1 MADQCA
7 LRVMRELSQFARS
20 DDISIVISY
29 KETNIREINALV
41 IGPPD
46 TPYALGFYQFLITI
60 PPDYPEKPPIVRLQ
74 TTNRG
79 QTRFGPNLYA
89 GGKVCLS
96 ILGTW
101 RAESNEQWTPVLG
114 LETVLRSIQSLLA
127 AKPFNLEPGFED
139 EPDNAQSQGY
149 NAKIKHE
156 SLRLTVITPLEQA
169 YGIRPP
175 RPSGRPNEDRY
186 YEPGHPDPSLLD
198 EPVNLFLDTYKRR
211 FMWYLEYYKMAIQQ
225 GLKEGRGRAG
235 HPFPQA
241 PFEYPGNYMIGSWD
255 YEGLEKRLEVLELRI
270 KAETNSWVIEGRRM
284 ERKKMPLAASLRA
297 QRDQI
302 VLQVAQ
308 RTDGMVTLEL
318 VDDNPFLW
326 RLIYHGRPM
335 TQFDG
340 GVLKIKIFISPNHP
354 AEQPRVLLETPLYHV
369 RVSPQNVLIYLPL
382 QADEMSRHIDGIIS
396 SLEEE
401 KPPVNPMMT
410 VNPEASALCWG
421 SEADQRQYR
430 RNLRRSVA
438 ATLENV

>member
-1 MADQCA
+1 
-7 LRVMRELSQFARS
+7 
-20 DDISIVISY
+20 
-29 KETNIREINALV
+29 
-41 IGPPD
+41 
-46 TPYALGFYQFLITI
+46 
-60 PPDYPEKPPIVRLQ
+60 
-74 TTNRG
+74 
-79 QTRFGPNLYA
+79 
-89 GGKVCLS
+89 
-96 ILGTW
+96 
-101 RAESNEQWTPVLG
+101 VLG

-139 EPDNAQSQGY
+139 EPDQARSQVY
-149 NAKIKHE
+149 NAKVCIHMSTKFDITSVANLTSQIKHE
-156 SLRLTVITPLEQA
+156 SLRLTVITPLERA

-175 RPSGRPNEDRY
+175 PPSGRQNQGQYQDQY
-186 YEPGHPDPSLLD
+186 YEPGHPDPALSE

-211 FMWYLEYYKMAIQQ
+211 FMWYLESYKMAIQQ
-225 GLKEGRGRAG
+225 GLKDGRARAG

-241 PFEYPGNYMIGSWD
+241 PFEYPGNYMIGFWD

-270 KAETNSWVIEGRRM
+270 KAETNSWAIEGRRL
-284 ERKKMPLAASLRA
+284 ERKEQPLAASLHA

-302 VLQVAQ
+302 VRQLTQ

-354 AEQPRVLLETPLYHV
+354 AEQPRVFLETPLYHV

-438 ATLENV
+438 ATLE